1 MNFSYWEQQEY
12 FTEVDVAI
20 VGSGI
25 VGLFAAIELKT
36 CMPKLKILVL
46 ERGVLPN
53 GASTKNAGFA
63 CFGSISEILDD
74 LESTPENEVFALIEK
89 RWRGLHKLRQTIGD
103 EALHFEDSGGYEVFD
118 DETTFEKCTS
128 KIDYFNKNLE
138 TIIGEKVY
146 EPADEKIKKFGFQ
159 KVKHLIFNRFEG
171 QINTGRMMKALLR
184 KASSLDIDVLNGIE
198 TLSLQPSGKNVYVVL
213 KGGFIL
219 KASRVIVA
227 TNAFAKELLPELPL
241 VPGRGQVLVTSPI
254 PNLQIQGAFHYD
266 KGYYYFRNID
276 NRILLGGGRNIDFKT
291 EETTTFGLTE
301 VIQSKLT
308 HLLREMILPNKQ
320 YSIDYRWS
328 GIMGFGKEIAP
339 IVKKTYGNI
348 YCAVKLQGM
357 GVAIGS
363 LVGEEVANL
372 VLEDYS
378 A

>member
-36 CMPKLKILVL
+36 RMPKLKILVL

-74 LESTPENEVFALIEK
+74 LEDTPENEVFALIEK
-89 RWRGLHKLRQTIGD
+89 RFRGLHKLRQTIGD
-103 EALHFEDSGGYEVFD
+103 KALHFEDLGGYEVFD
-118 DETTFEKCTS
+118 DEITFEKCAG

-138 TIIGEKVY
+138 TLIGEKVY
-146 EPADEKIKKFGFQ
+146 EVADEKIKKFGFQ

-171 QINTGRMMKALLR
+171 QINTGKMMKALLR
-184 KASSLDIDVLNGIE
+184 KAYSLDIDVLNGIE

-213 KGGFIL
+213 QGGFIL
-219 KASRVIVA
+219 KAGRVIVA
-227 TNAFAKELLPELPL
+227 TNAFAKELLPELSL

-254 PNLQIQGAFHYD
+254 PNLPIQGAFHYD

-308 HLLREMILPNKQ
+308 HLLREMLLPNTQ

-339 IVKKTYGNI
+339 IVKKIYGNI